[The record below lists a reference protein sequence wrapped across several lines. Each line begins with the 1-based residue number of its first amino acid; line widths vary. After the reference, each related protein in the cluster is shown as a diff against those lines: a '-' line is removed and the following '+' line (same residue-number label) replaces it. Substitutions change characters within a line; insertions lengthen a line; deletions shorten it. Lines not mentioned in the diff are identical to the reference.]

1 MQANETM
8 EALANG
14 LGVQALDHVA
24 IAVRD
29 FQAAL
34 PLYRDLLGGTLS
46 EFEEIPDRGF
56 RWLSLRYPNGN
67 HIELLEPVG
76 ERGFLQEFLAKRGEG
91 VHHMTF
97 LVADLRRA
105 VERAQAAGLRVVDEN
120 YDDPSWQEAF
130 ISPRSA
136 HGTVIQLAHTPFD
149 RAERARRWSAH
160 AFLAERPKR

>member
-1 MQANETM
+1 METP
-8 EALANG
+8 ADTHTLANA

-29 FQAAL
+29 FHAAL
-34 PLYRDLLGGTLS
+34 PLYRDLLGGTPGEYE
-46 EFEEIPDRGF
+46 EFPNRGF
-56 RWLSLRYPNGN
+56 RWLSLRYPNGSY
-67 HIELLEPVG
+67 IELLEPVG

-91 VHHMTF
+91 VHHITF
-97 LVADLRRA
+97 VVADLRRA
-105 VERAQAAGLRVVDEN
+105 VERARAAGLRVVDEN

-136 HGTVIQLAHTPFD
+136 HGTIIQLAHTPFD

-160 AFLAERPKR
+160 GFLVGTP

>member
-1 MQANETM
+1 METP
-8 EALANG
+8 ADTHTLANA

-29 FQAAL
+29 FHAAL
-34 PLYRDLLGGTLS
+34 PLYRDLLGGTPGEYE
-46 EFEEIPDRGF
+46 EFPNRGF
-56 RWLSLRYPNGN
+56 RWLSLRYPNGSY
-67 HIELLEPVG
+67 IELLEPVG

-91 VHHMTF
+91 VHHITF
-97 LVADLRRA
+97 VVADLRRA
-105 VERAQAAGLRVVDEN
+105 VERARAAGLRVVDEN

-136 HGTVIQLAHTPFD
+136 HGTIIQLAHTPFD

-160 AFLAERPKR
+160 QFLVGTP